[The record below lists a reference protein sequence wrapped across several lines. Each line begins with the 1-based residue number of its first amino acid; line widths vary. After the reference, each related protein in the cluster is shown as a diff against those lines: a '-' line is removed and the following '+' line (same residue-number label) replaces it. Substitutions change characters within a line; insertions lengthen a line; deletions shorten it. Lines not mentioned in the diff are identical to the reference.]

1 MMPNLISGFSVWF
14 FQTEEVAE
22 IERSEAAKGGRRESA
37 WRFKSFV
44 KAYWPQLDPEPAS
57 AEGTAQ
63 RLYEVRNSLAHDLGV
78 HDNQASLSCR
88 HFRPSLA
95 VSLPGFGR
103 QGGARSRRP
112 REWGLPVGALGG
124 RVALAGRSCPDFF

>member
-1 MMPNLISGFSVWF
+1 MTLNLISGFSVWF
-14 FQTEEVAE
+14 FQTDEVAE

-63 RLYEVRNSLAHDLGV
+63 RLYEARNSSRTTSASTTTKLPCLA
-78 HDNQASLSCR
+78 AT
-88 HFRPSLA
+88 
-95 VSLPGFGR
+95 FGH
-103 QGGARSRRP
+103 RSRYRFRVSAV
-112 REWGLPVGALGG
+112 REVLDQVDLESGPACRRVGGG
-124 RVALAGRSCPDFF
+124 VARAGRSCPDFF

>member
-1 MMPNLISGFSVWF
+1 MTLNLISGFSVWF
-14 FQTEEVAE
+14 FQTDEVAE

-95 VSLPGFGR
+95 VPLPGFGR
-103 QGGARSRRP
+103 QGGARSSRP
-112 REWGLPVGALGG
+112 REWACLSARWGRGGSSWTILPG
-124 RVALAGRSCPDFF
+124 FF